1 MKQLN
6 SVIVLLMGTLL
17 CSLAL
22 ELTPGQ
28 ALALAPG
35 PGMNRTRRDVTCLGS
50 LEYLY
55 NGICCLN
62 CPAGTYVKEHC
73 SRASS
78 RGHCVQCDFD
88 TYTEHDNGLAKCFQ
102 CTKCR
107 LDQDPGAPCTTTQNT
122 RCQCKK
128 GLYCLPDQVCEVCKT
143 CSRCKEDE
151 VEVGRCTSSSNTVCR
166 KRGSASASLSAVVAI
181 TIPLIIVGLVIIV
194 SVLYCKTCRGLRRA
208 VVPWCSRGFLK
219 MCIGGGRDSV
229 EVTQNGLNNTLDS
242 HTHATRLIQMPV
254 NLVGDQTPAPLE
266 AAEEEEEDR
275 GLGQSLPNTV
285 TSSQSSLSLC
295 AQLRPCQPCPA
306 QPCPGHCG
314 LPASPTHPQL
324 LIALE
329 NEKVRRL
336 IPLNGEESLKRSF
349 DLFQE
354 LDIHYHNRFFRYIGL
369 SDNAIRN
376 AEMSS
381 LEDKVY
387 ELLKIW
393 LEKEGLKADFNS
405 LIETLLHLDQ
415 RLSAENIIARAISN
429 GHFKYE
435 DD

>member
-166 KRGSASASLSAVVAI
+166 KRGSASASLS
-181 TIPLIIVGLVIIV
+181 
-194 SVLYCKTCRGLRRA
+194 A

>member
-229 EVTQNGLNNTLDS
+229 E
-242 HTHATRLIQMPV
+242 
-254 NLVGDQTPAPLE
+254 
-266 AAEEEEEDR
+266 
-275 GLGQSLPNTV
+275 
-285 TSSQSSLSLC
+285 
-295 AQLRPCQPCPA
+295 
-306 QPCPGHCG
+306 
-314 LPASPTHPQL
+314 
-324 LIALE
+324 E